1 MKSFNIWKK
10 IAAGILFLNIALTSF
25 IGQPVAAEGTEGQP
39 AIQRMGF
46 SSKLSIGPGS
56 QLFDRPC
63 PDLAS
68 GKHKA
73 AQTKQYQNSPSAAFF
88 HSLFPSSF
96 HISFMHRLN
105 FHNSNITIL
114 S

>member
-46 SSKLSIGPGS
+46 
-56 QLFDRPC
+56 
-63 PDLAS
+63 
-68 GKHKA
+68 
-73 AQTKQYQNSPSAAFF
+73 PS
-88 HSLFPSSF
+88 HTLLP
-96 HISFMHRLN
+96 
-105 FHNSNITIL
+105 
-114 S
+114 

>member
-56 QLFDRPC
+56 QLFDQRAHFDSLRPG
-63 PDLAS
+63 AE
-68 GKHKA
+68 HA
-73 AQTKQYQNSPSAAFF
+73 
-88 HSLFPSSF
+88 
-96 HISFMHRLN
+96 
-105 FHNSNITIL
+105 HNSQFIHLRPPRAPHPLFRYGGAL
-114 S
+114 SAPQAPRAAPP

>member
-56 QLFDRPC
+56 QLFDGGSLSLLADTATVRCC
-63 PDLAS
+63 PWSCSQRMALS
-68 GKHKA
+68 SSLTA
-73 AQTKQYQNSPSAAFF
+73 AGTVIPPIYS
-88 HSLFPSSF
+88 
-96 HISFMHRLN
+96 M
-105 FHNSNITIL
+105 
-114 S
+114 